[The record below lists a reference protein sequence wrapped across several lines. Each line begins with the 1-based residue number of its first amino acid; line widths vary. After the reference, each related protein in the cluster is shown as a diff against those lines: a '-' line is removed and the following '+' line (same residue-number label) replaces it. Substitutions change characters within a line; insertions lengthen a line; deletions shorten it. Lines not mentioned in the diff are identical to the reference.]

1 MAKQMKTFNDQQQAS
16 DKIENFLD
24 SLEHSE
30 TADDISPTL
39 IESSESAYQDYQ
51 KGLDSGILL
60 EEFKDQI
67 NCSSGV
73 I

>member
-1 MAKQMKTFNDQQQAS
+1 MWLFVGWT
-16 DKIENFLD
+16 L
-24 SLEHSE
+24 
-30 TADDISPTL
+30 PTLLPL